1 MENKLKPTSRML
13 VGATFICMSILIGA
27 ACGAEHASL
36 PDLQGKLK
44 ETTSLNLIL
53 SEQLGGSDIVP
64 MTPPTKQSIAL
75 SSDDPSCQISDLTA
89 INSMAERDVVFDEQQ
104 SGDPNARGLA
114 NSLGVS
120 VIGDRAEMKESW
132 SEEDLSWD
140 SIATEDVERI
150 VDNAIN
156 SSPIGSKDI
165 LGISAYKSLS
175 AQEAPKQLGNN
186 LKIDV
191 KGVSVTAL
199 NTAEGGRAEATSN
212 IIIKPVQIIVCPS
225 EVGEKLK

>member
-1 MENKLKPTSRML
+1 MENKLKPTGLML
-13 VGATFICMSILIGA
+13 VGATFICASILIGA
-27 ACGAEHASL
+27 TSGAEHAAM

-64 MTPPTKQSIAL
+64 RTPPIKQSIPL
-75 SSDDPSCQISDLTA
+75 SSDNPSAQISDLTA
-89 INSMAERDVVFDEQQ
+89 INSVAERDVVFDEQQ
-104 SGDPNARGLA
+104 SGDPKSRGLV

-120 VIGDRAEMKESW
+120 VTGDRADMQESW
-132 SEEDLSWD
+132 SEEEIDWD
-140 SIATEDVERI
+140 SIATEDVEKI

-156 SSPIGSKDI
+156 SSPIGAENLS
-165 LGISAYKSLS
+165 GISAYKSMS
-175 AQEAPKQLGNN
+175 AQAGNLGNN

-191 KGVSVTAL
+191 QGVSVTAL
-199 NTAEGGRAEATSN
+199 NTAEGGRAEAISN

-225 EVGEKLK
+225 EVREKLK

>member
-1 MENKLKPTSRML
+1 MENKRKPTGLML

-27 ACGAEHASL
+27 ASGAEHASL

-64 MTPPTKQSIAL
+64 RTPPVKQSITL
-75 SSDDPSCQISDLTA
+75 SSDDPSAQISDLTA
-89 INSMAERDVVFDEQQ
+89 INSVAERDVVFDEQQ
-104 SGDPNARGLA
+104 SGDPYAKGLV

-120 VIGDRAEMKESW
+120 VTGDRAEMEESW
-132 SEEDLSWD
+132 SEEEIDWD
-140 SIATEDVERI
+140 GVATEDVETI
-150 VDNAIN
+150 VDKAIN
-156 SSPIGSKDI
+156 SSPIGAEGIS
-165 LGISAYKSLS
+165 GISAYKAMS
-175 AQEAPKQLGNN
+175 AQAGTLGNN

-191 KGVSVTAL
+191 QGVSVTAL
-199 NTAEGGRAEATSN
+199 NTAEGGRAEAISN

>member
-1 MENKLKPTSRML
+1 MENKLKPTGLML
-13 VGATFICMSILIGA
+13 VGATFICASILIGA
-27 ACGAEHASL
+27 ASGGEHASL
-36 PDLQGKLK
+36 PDLQDKLK

-64 MTPPTKQSIAL
+64 RTPPIKQSITL
-75 SSDDPSCQISDLTA
+75 STDDPSCQISDLTA
-89 INSMAERDVVFDEQQ
+89 INSVAERDVVFDEQQ
-104 SGDPNARGLA
+104 SGDPNAKGLV

-120 VIGDRAEMKESW
+120 VTGDGAEMEESW
-132 SEEDLSWD
+132 SEEEIDWD
-140 SIATEDVERI
+140 AIVTEDVEKI

-156 SSPIGSKDI
+156 SSPMSAEDI
-165 LGISAYKSLS
+165 SGIPAYKSVS
-175 AQEAPKQLGNN
+175 AQAAQLGNN

-191 KGVSVTAL
+191 QGVSVTAL
-199 NTAEGGRAEATSN
+199 NTAEDGRAEAVSN

>member
-64 MTPPTKQSIAL
+64 RTPPTKQSITL

-89 INSMAERDVVFDEQQ
+89 INSVAERDVVFDEQQ
-104 SGDPNARGLA
+104 SGDPNARGLV

-120 VIGDRAEMKESW
+120 VTGDRAEMVESW
-132 SEEDLSWD
+132 SEEEIDWD
-140 SIATEDVERI
+140 SIATEDVEKI

-156 SSPIGSKDI
+156 SSPIGTEDI
-165 LGISAYKSLS
+165 SGISAYKSMS
-175 AQEAPKQLGNN
+175 AQAGKLGNN

-191 KGVSVTAL
+191 QGVSVTAL
-199 NTAEGGRAEATSN
+199 NTAEGGRAEAISN

>member
-1 MENKLKPTSRML
+1 MENMLKPTGLTL

-27 ACGAEHASL
+27 ASGAEHASL

-64 MTPPTKQSIAL
+64 RTPPIKQSIPL

-89 INSMAERDVVFDEQQ
+89 INSVAERDVVFDEQQ
-104 SGDPNARGLA
+104 SGDPYAKGLV

-120 VIGDRAEMKESW
+120 VTGDRAEMEESW
-132 SEEDLSWD
+132 SEEELDWD
-140 SIATEDVERI
+140 AIVTENVEKM

-156 SSPIGSKDI
+156 SSPMPAEEI
-165 LGISAYKSLS
+165 LGIPAYKSVS
-175 AQEAPKQLGNN
+175 AQAAQLGNN

-191 KGVSVTAL
+191 QGVSVTAL
-199 NTAEGGRAEATSN
+199 NTAEGGHAEAISN

>member
-1 MENKLKPTSRML
+1 MENKLKPTGLML

-27 ACGAEHASL
+27 ANGAEHASL

-64 MTPPTKQSIAL
+64 RTPPTKQSIPL

-89 INSMAERDVVFDEQQ
+89 INSVAERDVVFDEQQ
-104 SGDPNARGLA
+104 SGDPNAKGLV

-120 VIGDRAEMKESW
+120 VTGDRAEMEESW
-132 SEEDLSWD
+132 SEEEIDWD
-140 SIATEDVERI
+140 AIVTEDVERM

-156 SSPIGSKDI
+156 SSPMGSEDV
-165 LGISAYKSLS
+165 LGISAQKSLS
-175 AQEAPKQLGNN
+175 AQAAPSQLGNN

-191 KGVSVTAL
+191 QGVSVTAL
-199 NTAEGGRAEATSN
+199 NTAEGGRAEAISN

>member
-1 MENKLKPTSRML
+1 MENKRKPTGLML

-27 ACGAEHASL
+27 ASGAEHASL

-64 MTPPTKQSIAL
+64 RTPPIKQSIPL

-89 INSMAERDVVFDEQQ
+89 INSVAERDVVFDEQQ
-104 SGDPNARGLA
+104 SGDPYAKGLV

-120 VIGDRAEMKESW
+120 VTGDRAEMEESW
-132 SEEDLSWD
+132 SEEELDWD
-140 SIATEDVERI
+140 AIVTENVEKM

-156 SSPIGSKDI
+156 SSPMPAEEI
-165 LGISAYKSLS
+165 LGIPAYKSVS
-175 AQEAPKQLGNN
+175 AQAAQLGNN

-191 KGVSVTAL
+191 QGVSVTAL
-199 NTAEGGRAEATSN
+199 NTAEGGHAEAISN

>member
-1 MENKLKPTSRML
+1 MENKRKPTGLML

-27 ACGAEHASL
+27 ASGAEHASL

-44 ETTSLNLIL
+44 ETTSLRLIL
-53 SEQLGGSDIVP
+53 SEQLKGSDIAP
-64 MTPPTKQSIAL
+64 KTPPTKQSIPL
-75 SSDDPSCQISDLTA
+75 SSDDPSAQISDLTA
-89 INSMAERDVVFDEQQ
+89 INSVAERDVVFDEQQ
-104 SGDPNARGLA
+104 NGDPNARGLA

-120 VIGDRAEMKESW
+120 VIGDQAEMEESW
-132 SEEDLSWD
+132 SEEEIDWD

-150 VDNAIN
+150 VDDAIN
-156 SSPIGSKDI
+156 SSPVGSKEL

-175 AQEAPKQLGNN
+175 AQEAPRQLGNN

-212 IIIKPVQIIVCPS
+212 IIIKPVQMIICPS